1 MVVVLGSE
9 RLYSDMLRKC
19 NGLKTATG
27 ETITVLRL
35 DKSGGCVDRDEA
47 YLDQFR
53 QAQIREYFLGNAKS
67 ILSPHIQQIDFSSM
81 TIYKLTDCKPELLS
95 LTRVAN

>member
-1 MVVVLGSE
+1 
-9 RLYSDMLRKC
+9 MLRKC

-27 ETITVLRL
+27 EMITVIKL

-53 QAQIREYFLGNAKS
+53 HAHIREYFLGNVKS
-67 ILSPHIQQIDFSSM
+67 ILSPHIQQVDFSSM
-81 TIYKLTDCKPELLS
+81 SIYRLSECESELLLPES
-95 LTRVAN
+95 PIKTLL